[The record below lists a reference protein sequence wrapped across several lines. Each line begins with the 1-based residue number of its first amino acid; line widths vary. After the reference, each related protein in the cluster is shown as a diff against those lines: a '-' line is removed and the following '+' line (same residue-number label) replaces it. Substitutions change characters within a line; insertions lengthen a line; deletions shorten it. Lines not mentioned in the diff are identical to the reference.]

1 MRDSNWFGDHPELA
15 TELRAC
21 ADDLNVA
28 CMMHEPAEK
37 TQSEIEIRLCS
48 FRKDILL
55 EKFEAYASAIEA
67 FTGIR
72 YSFFR
77 TNTHYGIGDD
87 SNMALY
93 EQLSAPEATP
103 GGEK

>member
-1 MRDSNWFGDHPELA
+1 MRDPNWFGDHPGLA
-15 TELRAC
+15 TELRVC
-21 ADDLNVA
+21 ADDLNFA
-28 CMMHEPAEK
+28 CMMHELAEK

-77 TNTHYGIGDD
+77 TDTHYGICDAC
-87 SNMALY
+87 NMTLY
-93 EQLSAPEATP
+93 EKLSDP
-103 GGEK
+103 GKEK

>member
-1 MRDSNWFGDHPELA
+1 MRDPNWFGDHPELA

-28 CMMHEPAEK
+28 CMMHELAEK

-55 EKFEAYASAIEA
+55 ERFEAYASAIEA

-77 TNTHYGIGDD
+77 TDTHYGICDD
-87 SNMALY
+87 SNMTLY
-93 EQLSAPEATP
+93 EKPSAP
-103 GGEK
+103 GKEK